1 MPVMTNKYIE
11 HKLLI
16 VMFKELQE
24 FYDTASLEMEE
35 SIDFLKREFNHIRAG
50 KATPALLDGIKVDY
64 YGTLSPLNQVA
75 NISAPEARLLV
86 IQPWDKGIIP
96 AVEKAIHTSNLGLNP
111 SNDGNLIRI
120 PLPILSEER
129 RQELVKVARDVA
141 EKARVSV
148 RNSRRDANDN
158 IKNTVKEQSLPED
171 SRFDAEAEVQELT
184 DKHIKKI
191 DEMLE
196 QKETEILSI

>member
-1 MPVMTNKYIE
+1 
-11 HKLLI
+11 
-16 VMFKELQE
+16 MFKELQE
-24 FYDTASLEMEE
+24 YYDTASLEMDEA
-35 SIDFLKREFNHIRAG
+35 IDFLKREFNHIRAG

-141 EKARVSV
+141 EKARISV

-158 IKNTVKEQSLPED
+158 VKKAVKDQSLPED
-171 SRFDAEAEVQELT
+171 SRFDAENEIQELT
-184 DKHIKKI
+184 DKHIKTI

-196 QKETEILSI
+196 QKEHEILSI

>member
-1 MPVMTNKYIE
+1 
-11 HKLLI
+11 
-16 VMFKELQE
+16 MFKELQE
-24 FYDTASLEMEE
+24 YYDTASLEMDEA
-35 SIDFLKREFNHIRAG
+35 IDFLKREFNHIRAG

-129 RQELVKVARDVA
+129 RQELVKVARDVT
-141 EKARVSV
+141 EKARISV

-158 IKNTVKEQSLPED
+158 VKKAVKDQSLPED
-171 SRFDAEAEVQELT
+171 SRFDAENEIQELT
-184 DKHIKKI
+184 DKHIKTI

-196 QKETEILSI
+196 QKEHEILSI

>member
-1 MPVMTNKYIE
+1 
-11 HKLLI
+11 
-16 VMFKELQE
+16 MFKELQE
-24 FYDTASLEMEE
+24 FYDTASLEMDEA
-35 SIDFLKREFNHIRAG
+35 IDFLKREFNHIRAG
-50 KATPALLDGIKVDY
+50 KATPSLLDGIKVDY

-141 EKARVSV
+141 EKARISI

-158 IKNTVKEQSLPED
+158 VKKAVKDQSLPED
-171 SRFDAEAEVQELT
+171 SRFDAESEIQELT
-184 DKHIKKI
+184 DKHIQKI

-196 QKETEILSI
+196 QKEQEILSI